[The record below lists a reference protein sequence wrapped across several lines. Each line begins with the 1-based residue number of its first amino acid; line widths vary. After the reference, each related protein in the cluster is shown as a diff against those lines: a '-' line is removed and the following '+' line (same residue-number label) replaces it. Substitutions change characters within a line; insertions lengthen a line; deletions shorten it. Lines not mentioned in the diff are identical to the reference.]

1 MKGMDQNMK
10 KFLTIALIAAMM
22 LSMIVVGTSADAWDG
37 TTVSTAL
44 TGEGTAEKP
53 YLIATAADL
62 AFLAKTVNE
71 GEAYVGKYFT
81 QTADIDLGNKEWTPI
96 GTTAK
101 PFKGVYDGCNK
112 NITGLYITNNANN
125 ALGLFGAVFP
135 DFVEVGIA
143 NVNLK
148 GAIVIDNPSVDA
160 GMGGLVGWGYKDSNN
175 LAENSLNIINCVVDV
190 DITMTN
196 CTKQPRLGG
205 VMGYMFTGRIENVE
219 YKGTIN
225 YTGATGNSRVG
236 GIIGQGNRFAATNCV
251 NNGEI
256 NVEHTKA
263 GANVGGIIGMQT
275 SKGDPATQYNNC
287 VNNGKITVSLGDDSA
302 KKALVAGIV
311 GGIYSPDSMYNAEI
325 NNCLN
330 TGDISATTLA
340 TDGLLY
346 VSGILAYANKD
357 FMYVNDSVNSGL
369 ILATGGAGAYAGGI
383 VGITD
388 GIAETTRF
396 HVKNCIAAG
405 NLAGEITCT
414 VENNKE
420 NVAAAEVEAAAKV
433 ITDAVTKSAIRINGF
448 ATSDVVVETTPVTTE
463 KVEETKAPDKETT
476 AKPVETTKA
485 PDVETTKAPVTNEAP
500 KKEGGCGSIV
510 GGGLAVVA
518 LVGIAVIVSKKKD

>member
-10 KFLTIALIAAMM
+10 KFLTFVLLAAMM
-22 LSMIVVGTSADAWDG
+22 LSLVVVSTSAAAWDG
-37 TTVSTAL
+37 TTVSESL
-44 TGEGTAEKP
+44 KGEGTAEKP
-53 YLIATAADL
+53 YLIETGADL

-71 GEAYVGKYFT
+71 GEAYIGKYFT

-96 GTTAK
+96 GNKNK

-125 ALGLFGAVFP
+125 ALGLFGAVYP

-148 GAIVIDNPSVDA
+148 GAIIIDNPSVDA
-160 GMGGLVGWGYKDSNN
+160 GMGGLVGHGYQDSGN
-175 LAENSLNIINCVVDV
+175 LAENSLNITNCVVDV

-256 NVEHTKA
+256 TVAHTKA

-287 VNNGKITVSLGDDSA
+287 VNNGNITVTMGDDSA
-302 KKALVAGIV
+302 KTALVAGIV

-330 TGDISATTLA
+330 TGDISATTIA
-340 TDGLLY
+340 ADGLLR
-346 VSGILAYANKD
+346 VSGILAYAAKD
-357 FMYVNDSVNSGL
+357 FMYVNDCVNSGL
-369 ILATGGAGAYAGGI
+369 ILATGGAEAYAGDI
-383 VGITD
+383 VGLTKD
-388 GIAETTRF
+388 IAETTRF

-405 NLAGEITCT
+405 NLAGLITCT

-433 ITDAVTKSAIRINGF
+433 ITDAITKSAIRINGF
-448 ATSDVVVETTPVTTE
+448 PTSDVVVETTPVTTE
-463 KVEETKAPDKETT
+463 KPVETTKAPDKETT
-476 AKPVETTKA
+476 
-485 PDVETTKAPVTNEAP
+485 KAPVTTEAPATTEAP
-500 KKEGGCGSIV
+500 KAQGGCGSIV